1 MQTFIRKGFHGWTA
15 DTHVPLE
22 DGYALHFCTM
32 KRSNGAIVTTAQ
44 RVKTERSSS
53 GFTGFSFVMFQD
65 FNMRVLS
72 ESGRATEKFI
82 ADQHRR
88 ALAKLAEIKAACE
101 AHYSKEAA

>member
-1 MQTFIRKGFHGWTA
+1 MQTRISKGFHGWTA

-44 RVKTERSSS
+44 RVKTER
-53 GFTGFSFVMFQD
+53 GGFSFVMFQD

-82 ADQHRR
+82 ADQHQR
-88 ALAKLAEIKAACE
+88 ALAKLEEIKAACE